1 MVKIDKIPIAVLT
14 KIKEFAFI
22 QYNVESI
29 VELKAAIVEE
39 RFEQIVNEYLNEAK
53 LRIMKF
59 KADEA
64 KAYNPTDKEIIA
76 KIQARIDAASLQEP
90 PEKPPEEP

>member
-1 MVKIDKIPIAVLT
+1 MVKINEIPEAILT

-22 QYNVESI
+22 QYNVIS
-29 VELKAAIVEE
+29 VAELKAAIVEE

-53 LRIMKF
+53 LRIMRL

-64 KAYNPTDKEIIA
+64 KAYNPTDEEIIA
-76 KIQARIDAASLQEP
+76 KIQARIDAAIV
-90 PEKPPEEP
+90 EEPTE